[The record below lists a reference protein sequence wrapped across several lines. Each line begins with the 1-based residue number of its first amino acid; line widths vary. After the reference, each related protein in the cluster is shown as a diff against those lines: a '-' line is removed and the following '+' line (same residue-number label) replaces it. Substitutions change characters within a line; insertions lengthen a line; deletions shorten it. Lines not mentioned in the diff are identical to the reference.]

1 MNKIDFVVTWVDG
14 SDEKWLKEKNKYKAD
29 KNQDASNTRYRDYEI
44 IKYFFRS
51 VEKYAPWVNKI
62 YFITWG
68 HVPKWLN
75 SKNPKLVIVKH
86 KDFIPKKYL
95 PTFNSCAIELNMHR
109 IKDLSETFVYFNDD
123 IVLNNYTKEKDF
135 FENGYPKDSA
145 VFNAI
150 IPYGKSNF
158 EHRLVNNS
166 NLINRNFNMMSV
178 IKRDPFKWFNF
189 KYGSD
194 LIRTFCLLSW
204 KKFSTIKQYH
214 IPISFF
220 KSTFNKVWQKEE
232 EVMDISCK
240 DKFRSFFGVNP
251 WAIKDWQICEGKFM
265 PRSYK
270 FGKLCTITNN
280 NEDIYK
286 ELKRKKYK
294 VLCLNDTDSATDF
307 DKIKKELTEEL
318 EKKFPDKSSFEK

>member
-145 VFNAI
+145 VLNAI

-194 LIRTFCLLSW
+194 LIRTFLYL
-204 KKFSTIKQYH
+204 FL
-214 IPISFF
+214 
-220 KSTFNKVWQKEE
+220 KVHL
-232 EVMDISCK
+232 I
-240 DKFRSFFGVNP
+240 
-251 WAIKDWQICEGKFM
+251 
-265 PRSYK
+265 K
-270 FGKLCTITNN
+270 FGK
-280 NEDIYK
+280 K
-286 ELKRKKYK
+286 KRKSWIFHVK
-294 VLCLNDTDSATDF
+294 TS
-307 DKIKKELTEEL
+307 L
-318 EKKFPDKSSFEK
+318 EVSLV

>member
-123 IVLNNYTKEKDF
+123 MVLNNYTKEKDF
-135 FENGYPKDSA
+135 FENGYPYS
-145 VFNAI
+145 
-150 IPYGKSNF
+150 
-158 EHRLVNNS
+158 
-166 NLINRNFNMMSV
+166 
-178 IKRDPFKWFNF
+178 
-189 KYGSD
+189 
-194 LIRTFCLLSW
+194 
-204 KKFSTIKQYH
+204 
-214 IPISFF
+214 
-220 KSTFNKVWQKEE
+220 
-232 EVMDISCK
+232 
-240 DKFRSFFGVNP
+240 
-251 WAIKDWQICEGKFM
+251 
-265 PRSYK
+265 
-270 FGKLCTITNN
+270 KLDC
-280 NEDIYK
+280 YK
-286 ELKRKKYK
+286 EAIFYVR
-294 VLCLNDTDSATDF
+294 
-307 DKIKKELTEEL
+307 
-318 EKKFPDKSSFEK
+318 